1 MLNVP
6 IPKVPMNV
14 GAKLVTMETD
24 STAPVGKTICDA
36 KNGFQNATVS
46 FMGRF

>member
-14 GAKLVTMETD
+14 GAKLVTMETA
-24 STAPVGKTICDA
+24 STAAVSKTICNA
-36 KNGFQNATVS
+36 KYGFLNETVS
-46 FMGRF
+46 LMGRF